1 MSHSQEEGTV
11 SSGSAGPSGTVQ
23 TAAHEAA
30 GVASTAKDE
39 AAGVV
44 ETAKAEAGAVAHEAK
59 DQVRELYH
67 QTTAQLKDQAA
78 EQQRRVADGLRS
90 VGGELESMSQNS
102 EGGVASDL
110 VRQASTRIQ
119 GIAGWIGD
127 RDPGSLLT
135 EVKSYARA
143 KPGTFIAVA
152 ALAGLVAGRLTRAL
166 SEGASSSSGA
176 SGSVQGTTTGPEY
189 GVSTPVSGG
198 YAGTAAGAGIS
209 GQATAVGADS
219 ALGGSADGGA
229 GTLGAS
235 GTTGIGTSGTTGV
248 GASAATEAHRQPP
261 FPTDPDVPAAPDG
274 LSGVDTGTAPW
285 GVSGEGDARHGEAA
299 DTGTG
304 TPLFDRTD
312 AAHGGQGEERP

>member
-1 MSHSQEEGTV
+1 MSHSQEEGSV
-11 SSGSAGPSGTVQ
+11 NSGSAGPSGTVQ

-39 AAGVV
+39 AVGVV

-59 DQVRELYH
+59 DQIRDLYH
-67 QTTAQLKDQAA
+67 QSTAQLKDQAA
-78 EQQRRVADGLRS
+78 QQQRRVADGLRS

-102 EGGVASDL
+102 EGGVAADL

-127 RDPGSLLT
+127 RDPGSLLG
-135 EVKSYARA
+135 EVKSYARR

-166 SEGASSSSGA
+166 TEGA
-176 SGSVQGTTTGPEY
+176 SGSSGTSGSVQNSTTGPEY
-189 GVSTPVSGG
+189 GTGAAVTGTPVTGG

-209 GQATAVGADS
+209 GQATAVGADA
-219 ALGGSADGGA
+219 ALGSSADGGA
-229 GTLGAS
+229 GTLGAAD
-235 GTTGIGTSGTTGV
+235 TSV

-261 FPTDPDVPAAPDG
+261 LPADG
-274 LSGVDTGTAPW
+274 SIPGAHDGMSGLDTGTAPW
-285 GVSGEGDARHGEAA
+285 GVHGQGDARDGDAA
-299 DTGTG
+299 DTD

-312 AAHGGQGEERP
+312 AARGSQEEERP